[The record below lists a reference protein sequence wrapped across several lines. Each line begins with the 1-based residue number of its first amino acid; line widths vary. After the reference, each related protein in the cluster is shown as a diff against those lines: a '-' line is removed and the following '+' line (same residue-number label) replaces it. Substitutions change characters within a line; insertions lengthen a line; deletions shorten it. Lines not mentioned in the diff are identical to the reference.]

1 MQSEVKIQRC
11 LVSLKNSNI
20 AKWVELKLVHIVG
33 YTSVT
38 RLLTE
43 HSLSKTNVELCVL

>member
-1 MQSEVKIQRC
+1 MTNQHPTYWKQR
-11 LVSLKNSNI
+11 NG
-20 AKWVELKLVHIVG
+20 ELKLVHIVG

-38 RLLTE
+38 HLLTE